1 MIGANSRRRAGER
14 VLSTVQSTAGQE
26 WRRHWALVL
35 ACFVGFSFF
44 SVPTA
49 SMGVFME
56 PIAREF
62 GWGRTLIAAGTSMGS
77 VVTALL
83 SPFFGVLIDRFG
95 VRRLGLP
102 GVVLTAFAIG
112 SISLA
117 SGSPV
122 QWLLLWAFY
131 ALISISVKTTIW
143 TAPVSGAFVAGRG
156 LALALVLSGTAAAQA
171 VSPPLCNWLIEH
183 YGWRAAYVWTGF
195 GWGGLT
201 LVLCWLFLYDAHDRQ
216 RAAPAD
222 RPAAAVLPGLTIPE
236 AWRSRPLWMIG
247 ISTFVMMFLSL
258 GLQIH
263 QVPIL
268 TGAGVSRANAA
279 WLASLFGVAGVVGK
293 LITGAL
299 LDRYRPNWIG
309 GLTLAANGIAFVLL
323 LEGVRTPELIVA
335 AILINGYSAGTK
347 LQICTYLTASYA
359 GLRNLGTIFGAMY
372 SLVSLGSGLG
382 PMAAGYVYD
391 TTGGY
396 TPFLLVGAVGC
407 VLCGLTVML
416 LPRYPDWPAAPA
428 VPIDANPQGAPA

>member
-1 MIGANSRRRAGER
+1 LGSSQ
-14 VLSTVQSTAGQE
+14 LTAAEE
-26 WRRHWALVL
+26 WKRGWTLVL

-56 PIAREF
+56 PIAHEF
-62 GWGRTLIAAGTSMGS
+62 GWGRTLLSAGTTMTS

-83 SPFFGVLIDRFG
+83 SPFVGVLIDRWG
-95 VRRLGLP
+95 ARRLALP
-102 GVVLTAFAIG
+102 GVVLTAFAMAG
-112 SISLA
+112 ISLA

-131 ALISISVKTTIW
+131 ALISILVKTTVW
-143 TAPVSGAFVAGRG
+143 TAPVSGMFVSGRG
-156 LALALVLSGTAAAQA
+156 IALALVLSGTAAAQA
-171 VSPPLCNWLIEH
+171 IAPPLCNWLIDQ
-183 YGWRAAYVWTGF
+183 YGWRQAYVWTGF
-195 GWGGLT
+195 GWGGLA
-201 LVLCWLFLYDAHDRQ
+201 LLLCWLFLYDLKDR
-216 RAAPAD
+216 RRRTPPAD
-222 RPAAAVLPGLTIPE
+222 RLSETAAADLPGLSIAE
-236 AWRSRPLWMIG
+236 AWRSRALWSIAV
-247 ISTFVMMFLSL
+247 STFVMMLLSL

-268 TGAGVSRANAA
+268 TGAGVSRTNAA
-279 WLASLFGVAGVVGK
+279 WLAGLFGVAGIAGK

-309 GLTLAANGIAFVLL
+309 GLTLAANSIAFALL
-323 LEGVRTPELIVA
+323 LYGVHSPALIVA

-359 GLRNLGTIFGAMY
+359 GLRNLGAVFGAMY

-382 PMAAGYVYD
+382 PMIAGFVYD

-396 TPFLLVGAVGC
+396 VPFLLAGTFGC
-407 VLCGLTVML
+407 VFCGLLILT
-416 LPRYPDWPAAPA
+416 LPRYPDWTAAPTLK
-428 VPIDANPQGAPA
+428 PALA

>member
-1 MIGANSRRRAGER
+1 MT
-14 VLSTVQSTAGQE
+14 LPTAAQE
-26 WRRHWALVL
+26 WRRHWTLVL

-56 PIAREF
+56 PIGREF
-62 GWGRTLIAAGTSMGS
+62 GWGRTLIAAGTSMTS

-83 SPFFGVLIDRFG
+83 SPVFGMLIDRYG
-95 VRRLGLP
+95 ARRLALP
-102 GVVLTAFAIG
+102 GVVLTGFAIG

-117 SGSPV
+117 NGSPV
-122 QWLLLWAFY
+122 QWLALWAFY
-131 ALISISVKTTIW
+131 ALISISVKTTVW
-143 TAPVSGAFVAGRG
+143 TAPVSGMFVAGRG
-156 LALALVLSGTAAAQA
+156 MALALTLSGTAAAQA
-171 VSPPLCNWLIEH
+171 ISPPLCNWLIEE
-183 YGWRAAYVWTGF
+183 YGWRSAYVWTGF

-201 LVLCWLFLYDAHDRQ
+201 LLLCWLFLYDIHDRKGAQ
-216 RAAPAD
+216 AARASGG
-222 RPAAAVLPGLTIPE
+222 PAARSAADIPGLSIAE
-236 AWRSRPLWMIG
+236 AWRSRALWMIG
-247 ISTFVMMFLSL
+247 VSTFLMMLLSL

-268 TGAGVSRANAA
+268 TGAGVSRTNAA

-299 LDRYRPNWIG
+299 LDRFRPNWIG
-309 GLTLAANGIAFVLL
+309 GLTLSANSIAFALL
-323 LEGVRTPELIVA
+323 LYGVHSPALIVA

-359 GLRNLGTIFGAMY
+359 GLRNLGAVFGAMY

-382 PMAAGYVYD
+382 PMIAGFVYD

-396 TPFLLVGAVGC
+396 APFLLAGTFGC
-407 VLCGLTVML
+407 VLCGLLVFA
-416 LPRYPDWPAAPA
+416 LPRYPDWSQAEAAPT
-428 VPIDANPQGAPA
+428 PAHA